1 MSVTVGHHNVAVG
14 SASSSFVFKTLEG
27 LYIGEYKDYDV
38 IMIGRVKFTD
48 LVREVE
54 SLRNEVDFLKESLSR
69 VLAEESLRD
78 VEEIIAEKNPE

>member
-1 MSVTVGHHNVAVG
+1 MSTSTTCIAIGSLRTVETKSVRCFYFGEDVDYETIKIGKLDVTA
-14 SASSSFVFKTLEG
+14 
-27 LYIGEYKDYDV
+27 
-38 IMIGRVKFTD
+38 

-78 VEEIIAEKNPE
+78 VEEIITEKNPE

>member
-1 MSVTVGHHNVAVG
+1 MSVNVAVG
-14 SASSSFVFKTLEG
+14 HAS
-27 LYIGEYKDYDV
+27 IGYVATHGFYFGDDVDYET
-38 IMIGRVKFTD
+38 IKIGRLDVTA

-54 SLRNEVDFLKESLSR
+54 ALRNEVDFLKESLSR